1 MSKNSK
7 IDFNHRVIWTNTNYD
22 EWEKSMLVDYPDEES
37 REEDGVEISY
47 ESYQDDCAIW
57 LDDERAN
64 LDIEVE
70 GYIVGF
76 ASLGLWNGRHNAAA
90 IIGTN
95 VKDILSSECDYLDW
109 YADRYNVRCKA
120 VHHDGTNHYLYRVAK
135 TREQAERL
143 VEAIAYEGMT
153 EEQFRKRTKS
163 LRPYVAE
170 VYGW

>member
-7 IDFNHRVIWTNTNYD
+7 IDFNHRVIWTNTDYD
-22 EWEKSMLVDYPDEES
+22 EWEKSMREDYPDEE
-37 REEDGVEISY
+37 EDLSY

-57 LDDERAN
+57 LDDERCN
-64 LDIEVE
+64 LNIEVE
-70 GYIVGF
+70 GYIVGY
-76 ASLGLWNGRHNAAA
+76 ASLGLWNGGYNAAA

-120 VHHDGTNHYLYRVAK
+120 IHHDGTNYYLYRVAK
-135 TREQAERL
+135 TREEAERL
-143 VEAIAYEGMT
+143 VKAIFYHGMT

>member
-1 MSKNSK
+1 MSKKSK
-7 IDFNHRVIWTNTNYD
+7 IDFNHRVIWTNDDYD
-22 EWEKSMLVDYPDEES
+22 EWEKSMLADYPDEES
-37 REEDGVEISY
+37 REEEGIEISY

-57 LDDERAN
+57 LDDERCN
-64 LDIEVE
+64 LNIEVE
-70 GYIVGF
+70 GCIVGF
-76 ASLGLWNGRHNAAA
+76 ARLGLWNGRHNAAA

-95 VKDILSSECDYLDW
+95 VKDILSSYCDYLDW
-109 YADRYNVRCKA
+109 YCDRYNVCCKA
-120 VHHDGTNHYLYRVAK
+120 THHDGTNYYLYRVAK

-143 VEAIAYEGMT
+143 VEAIAYKGMT